1 MLDLRS
7 PRLVGQALYEQ
18 VRWSSWCLVDLT
30 EWRPNVFFE
39 LGVRLACSERD
50 PMCIIQ
56 RSYAKDSRSARLET
70 GQAAPT

>member
-1 MLDLRS
+1 MVPLRTLDLQS

-18 VRWSSWCLVDLT
+18 VRWSSWCVVDWT

-50 PMCIIQ
+50 PLSIIQ
-56 RSYAKDSRSARLET
+56 RGGASRA
-70 GQAAPT
+70 